1 MCVIHEGCSLKSPD
15 EAPVAKRDDCIGG
28 AKDCQVLPN
37 PLEDA
42 PLPDFEQAEQ
52 VATPLP
58 NEEKKTNCVPVHR
71 DRDRLCLARKI
82 YGTTDLAVG
91 RFPAAFLYF

>member
-42 PLPDFEQAEQ
+42 PLPDFEQAKQ
-52 VATPLP
+52 VATPVP
-58 NEEKKTNCVPVHR
+58 NEEMCM
-71 DRDRLCLARKI
+71 CMCM
-82 YGTTDLAVG
+82 
-91 RFPAAFLYF
+91 